1 MPPPQ
6 AISNRNWVLIKNV
19 HLKCWRSSQKKP
31 SSSFPFSGFLG
42 KQASD
47 FSASRL
53 LAYQWPSNG
62 IFKRWHY
69 AKGGNG
75 AVAWVRQR
83 RTFLPLIMCNVSCV
97 WPTQNQLKSNAT
109 STTIV
114 SRVTFL
120 ETRDISGINFSF
132 SPFQVI
138 QGVTIVGRTVG

>member
-1 MPPPQ
+1 MLTV
-6 AISNRNWVLIKNV
+6 ISKETFLVISV
-19 HLKCWRSSQKKP
+19 FC
-31 SSSFPFSGFLG
+31 FFLG
-42 KQASD
+42 RQALD

-62 IFKRWHY
+62 ILKRWHN

-75 AVAWVRQR
+75 AAAWVRQR

-97 WPTQNQLKSNAT
+97 WPTQNQLKRNTT

-120 ETRDISGINFSF
+120 ETRDSSGINFSF

-138 QGVTIVGRTVG
+138 QGVTTVGRSVG